1 MFDIKKINLIYTFG
15 VIFHY
20 PENCKVMGLVHI
32 QRAKMRI
39 FSAHNSTF
47 LLLSKLGMF
56 DIPSPLIKRDYSS
69 FPQLESLSIG
79 IPTSLTK
86 NNYFHQPKRQAVLYH
101 SKSLLSIPEIE
112 SNHGGK
118 RKHRNK
124 RSNDRTDSLPIFLVP
139 GLTSFFFYSTKQEVS
154 FLSEGINFNISTGVY
169 CLPKTENNP
178 KKGKNCTPLGCGED
192 SFSIAQNDYEVI
204 LAVADGVGGWRSKG
218 IDPAIFSQTLMY
230 HAAEISKAPNEKFKY
245 DDDRPKTLIHDAFW
259 RLVEDFKA
267 GRKKPFGSS
276 TACVVMINRET
287 GQLKFGNLGDS
298 GFVLLSPV
306 DTVEG
311 LGTRYRIKFKSESQQ
326 HRFNM
331 PYQITLVPP
340 NGRVSDTTDLT
351 ATDNSSKLA
360 KKLIVET
367 GDIVLLMTDGVLDNI
382 FDDEL
387 EELVSSSITI
397 RSRKN
402 NPNDVP
408 NLVAQDIAFKARELS
423 ENSRRESPFT
433 VEARKHG
440 LTYLGGKEDDI
451 TVVAAIIYPKN
462 ANK

>member
-1 MFDIKKINLIYTFG
+1 
-15 VIFHY
+15 
-20 PENCKVMGLVHI
+20 MGLVHL
-32 QRAKMRI
+32 QKAKMRI
-39 FSAHNSTF
+39 WAPQNST
-47 LLLSKLGMF
+47 LLLLTKLGMF
-56 DIPSPLIKRDYSS
+56 DIPSPILKRDYSL
-69 FPQLESLSIG
+69 FPQLDSLSIG
-79 IPTSLTK
+79 ISPLLTNSK
-86 NNYFHQPKRQAVLYH
+86 NNYFHEPKRQAVLYH

-112 SNHGGK
+112 SNNGGK

-139 GLTSFFFYSTKQEVS
+139 GLTSFLFYSSKQEVS
-154 FLSEGINFNISTGVY
+154 FLSEGSNFNISTGVY
-169 CLPKTENNP
+169 CLPKSEKDP
-178 KKGKNCTPLGCGED
+178 KKGKTCTPLGCGED
-192 SFSIAQNDYEVI
+192 SFSIAENDNEVV

-218 IDPAIFSQTLMY
+218 IDPAIFSQTLM
-230 HAAEISKAPNEKFKY
+230 HHTAEISKAPNEKFKY
-245 DDDRPKTLIHDAFW
+245 DENRPKTLIHDAFW
-259 RLVEDFKA
+259 RLVEDFNL

-276 TACVVMINRET
+276 TACVVMINKET

-298 GFVLLSPV
+298 GFVLLSPI

-311 LGTRYRIKFKSESQQ
+311 FGTRYRIKFKSESQQ

-351 ATDNSSKLA
+351 ATDASSNPA
-360 KKLIVET
+360 KKLSVEA

-387 EELVSSSITI
+387 EELVSSSVT
-397 RSRKN
+397 RNSRKN
-402 NPNDVP
+402 NHKDVP
-408 NLVAQDIAFKARELS
+408 NLVAQDVAFKARELS
-423 ENSRRESPFT
+423 ENSMRESPFT
-433 VEARKHG
+433 LEARKHG

-462 ANK
+462 SNK

>member
-1 MFDIKKINLIYTFG
+1 
-15 VIFHY
+15 
-20 PENCKVMGLVHI
+20 MGLV
-32 QRAKMRI
+32 QLPKAKMRI
-39 FSAHNSTF
+39 WSPQNSTF
-47 LLLSKLGMF
+47 LLLSKLGIF
-56 DIPSPLIKRDYSS
+56 YIPSPLLKRDHSS
-69 FPQLESLSIG
+69 FPLLESSLSIG
-79 IPTSLTK
+79 IPSSLTNPK
-86 NNYFHQPKRQAVLYH
+86 YNYFHQPKRQAVLYH

-124 RSNDRTDSLPIFLVP
+124 RLSDRTDSLPIFLVP
-139 GLTSFFFYSTKQEVS
+139 GLTSFFFYSTKQEIS
-154 FLSEGINFNISTGVY
+154 FLSEGNNFNISTGVY
-169 CLPKTENNP
+169 CLPKTEKSP

-192 SFSIAQNDYEVI
+192 SFSIAENDYEVI

-218 IDPAIFSQTLMY
+218 VDPALFSQTLMY
-230 HAAEISKAPNEKFKY
+230 HAAEISKSPGEKFKQ
-245 DDDRPKTLIHDAFW
+245 DEERPKTLIHDAFW
-259 RLVEDFKA
+259 RLVDDFKE

-311 LGTRYRIKFKSESQQ
+311 LGTKYRIKFKSESQQ

-331 PYQITLVPP
+331 PYQITLIPP
-340 NGRVSDTTDLT
+340 NGRVSDTSGLT
-351 ATDNSSKLA
+351 ATDTSTKPNVKLT
-360 KKLIVET
+360 VET

-387 EELVSSSITI
+387 EELVSSSVTI
-397 RSRKN
+397 HSRKN
-402 NPNDVP
+402 HPKSVP
-408 NLVAQDIAFKARELS
+408 NLVAQDVAFKARELS

-440 LTYLGGKEDDI
+440 LNYLGGKEDDI

-462 ANK
+462 INK